1 MWHSGSPIARAG
13 CVRASVHTRD
23 GRICPLALAN
33 LSIVSG
39 SNETIAVAVV
49 DDHLMLAEMLSLV
62 ISSQDDMRLVGIAH
76 GVDEAIAL
84 VQAEQPQVVLMDFNL
99 PDGDGITAVRV
110 INERWPSTHVIML
123 SGIDTDDLLERAIE
137 VGCVGYLVKDRPVED
152 VLRAVRSAARGELL
166 FSAPEL
172 SRMLGRLRK
181 PSSPSMEWLTAREL
195 EVLRLLAKGHSTEG
209 IASQLF
215 ISVNTVRNH
224 VGRILNKLGAHSKL
238 EAVAIAAR
246 DKLVNLND

>member
-1 MWHSGSPIARAG
+1 MND
-13 CVRASVHTRD
+13 VR
-23 GRICPLALAN
+23 
-33 LSIVSG
+33 
-39 SNETIAVAVV
+39 ETIGVAVV
-49 DDHLMLAEMLSLV
+49 DDHLMVSEMLSQL
-62 ISSQDDMRLVGIAH
+62 IASQDDMRLVGVAH
-76 GVDEAIAL
+76 GVGEAIAL
-84 VQAEQPQVVLMDFNL
+84 VESERPDVVLMDFIL
-99 PDGDGITAVRV
+99 PDGDGISAVRT
-110 INERWPSTHVIML
+110 IIDRCPTTHVVML
-123 SGIDTDDLLERAIE
+123 SGTDTDDLLERAIE
-137 VGCVGYLVKDRPVED
+137 VGCVGYLVKNRPVDD
-152 VLRAVRSAARGELL
+152 VLRAIRGAARGELL

-172 SRMLGRLRK
+172 SRLLGRLRK
-181 PSSPSMEWLTAREL
+181 PSSPSVEWLTAREL

>member
-1 MWHSGSPIARAG
+1 M
-13 CVRASVHTRD
+13 
-23 GRICPLALAN
+23 
-33 LSIVSG
+33 SG
-39 SNETIAVAVV
+39 SNEAISVAVV
-49 DDHLMLAEMLSLV
+49 DDHLLVAEMLSLV
-62 ISSQDDMRLVGIAH
+62 IASQVDMRLAGVAH
-76 GVDEAIAL
+76 GVGEALAL
-84 VQAEQPQVVLMDFNL
+84 VEAERPHVVLMDFAL
-99 PDGDGITAVRV
+99 PDGDGIAAVRT
-110 INERWPSTHVIML
+110 ITERWPSTNVVML
-123 SGIDTDDLLERAIE
+123 SGTDTDDLLERAIE

-152 VLRAVRSAARGELL
+152 VLHAVRSAARGELL
-166 FSAPEL
+166 YSAPEL

-181 PSSPSMEWLTAREL
+181 PSSPSAEWLTAREL